1 VNSKVGPVTVVGM
14 AGLEEQADDVAAFL
28 ASDPALASRLPEIEE
43 RVLHHFGP
51 GTRAERTVFH
61 PYDEEDAPDEFHL
74 RVITDMTIDE
84 RIDRLKALLDE
95 ERELLAPFRSR
106 LTIGIL

>member
-1 VNSKVGPVTVVGM
+1 MNSKVGPVTFVDM
-14 AGLEEQADDVAAFL
+14 AGLEDQADDVAAFL

-61 PYDEEDAPDEFHL
+61 PYDEEDAPDELHL
-74 RVITDMTIDE
+74 RVITDMTVDE

-95 ERELLAPFRSR
+95 EGELLAPFRSR